1 MDNQKIIDK
10 NFIKYLKISVVV
22 IVIALFLWFLVI
34 HPLITFRGYE
44 KDIEAAAKRYYEINA
59 GELPTGT
66 RVKTLSVQ
74 KLFDQSYLKEDFY
87 VPFSKKPCSITDSWV
102 KVRQEDGEYRYY
114 TYLKCGIISS
124 NVDHKGPEITLNG
137 DDEVTINLGS
147 KYDEEGVK
155 SVVDNTDGKMDV
167 EDVEIDSSD
176 VNTNRAGTYKVTYS
190 ATDSLNNTNEVVRT
204 VKVVERLK
212 NTVNKATNK
221 AGVYTGSNPNNYIY
235 FSGMLFRIVDIDGDN
250 VRIVAEQDVSNVNY
264 TAIDE
269 WLEYYY
275 DHIADESKKFVVK
288 NKYCDM
294 KTNDNDISNID
305 KCNSYTKEKEVS
317 ILSASDINQATVEG
331 QSNWLRPNTVSWIRN
346 EKDNKNAY
354 TVRNVFY
361 NTDAR
366 YMSFDQNYNFG
377 VRPVLTIK
385 GFTLIEDGDGTKDN
399 PYSIGDMERAKAG
412 DKLNTR
418 HSGEFVSYSGML
430 WRIIDIDSDNTTKVI
445 ANTTIYNDGVRV
457 LTSYDTDSKTKIY
470 NPKERGNV
478 GYFISNQ
485 AVQYFDTDYFVS
497 KEVEVPIY
505 KNMIRYGKESTTK
518 KYKVKISA
526 PNMYEMFSAFDYN
539 SVTMKSYWL
548 INSSKAKYTKALIS
562 DIGVV
567 MYGPIYDN
575 AEYGVRPVGYLNK
588 DCSIVS
594 GAGTYEDPYIITD

>member
-66 RVKTLSVQ
+66 RVKTLSIQ

-102 KVRQEDGEYRYY
+102 KVRQEDGEYKYY

-155 SVVDNTDGKMDV
+155 SVVDNVDGKMDI

-176 VNTNRAGTYKVTYS
+176 VNTNKAGTYKVTYT

-221 AGVYTGSNPNNYIY
+221 TGVYTGSNPNNYIY

-317 ILSASDINQATVEG
+317 ILSASDINQATTEME
-331 QSNWLRPNTVSWIRN
+331 NWLRPDSISWVRN
-346 EKDNKNAY
+346 EKDSKNAY
-354 TVRNVFY
+354 TVRNRFY

-377 VRPVLTIK
+377 IRPVLTIK
-385 GFTLIEDGDGTKDN
+385 GSTLIEDGDGTKEN
-399 PYSIGDMERAKAG
+399 PYSIGDMEKAKAG

-445 ANTTIYNDGVRV
+445 ANTTVYNGGERV
-457 LTSYDTDSKTKIY
+457 LTSYDTDSKAKIY

-478 GYFISNQ
+478 GYFISNE

-497 KEVEVPIY
+497 KEIEVPIY

-548 INSSKAKYTKALIS
+548 INSSKAQYTKALIS

-567 MYGPIYDN
+567 MYGALYDN
-575 AEYGVRPVGYLNK
+575 VEYGVRPVGYLNK

-594 GAGTYEDPYIITD
+594 GTGTYEDPYIITE

>member
-10 NFIKYLKISVVV
+10 NFIKYLKIAVVV

-137 DDEVTINLGS
+137 DEDITVNLGS
-147 KYDEEGVK
+147 KYKEEGVK
-155 SVVDNTDGKMDV
+155 SVVDNVDGKMDI

-221 AGVYTGSNPNNYIY
+221 TGVYTGSNPNNYIY
-235 FSGMLFRIVDIDGDN
+235 FSGMLFRIVDVDGDN

-294 KTNDNDISNID
+294 KTNDNNISSID
-305 KCNSYTKEKEVS
+305 KCDSYTKEKEVS
-317 ILSASDINQATVEG
+317 ILSAADINQATTEEG
-331 QSNWLRPNTVSWIRN
+331 NWLRPDSISWVRN

-354 TVRNVFY
+354 TVRNRFY

-385 GFTLIEDGDGTKDN
+385 GSTLIEDGDGTKEN
-399 PYSIGDMERAKAG
+399 PYSIGDMESAKAG

-445 ANTTIYNDGVRV
+445 ANTTVYNGGQRV
-457 LTSYDTDSKTKIY
+457 LTSYDTDSKAKIY

-478 GYFISNQ
+478 GYFISNE

-497 KEVEVPIY
+497 KEIEVPIY

-548 INSSKAKYTKALIS
+548 INSSKAQYTKASIS
-562 DIGVV
+562 DIGVA
-567 MYGPIYDN
+567 MYGALYDN
-575 AEYGVRPVGYLNK
+575 VEYGVRPVGYLNK

-594 GAGTYEDPYIITD
+594 GTGTYEDPYIITE

>member
-1 MDNQKIIDK
+1 MDNQKIIDN

-385 GFTLIEDGDGTKDN
+385 GSTLIEDGDGTKDN
-399 PYSIGDMERAKAG
+399 PYSIGDMESAKAG

>member
-10 NFIKYLKISVVV
+10 NFIKYLKIAVVV

-66 RVKTLSVQ
+66 RVKTLSIQ

-102 KVRQEDGEYRYY
+102 KVRQEDGEYKYY

-137 DDEVTINLGS
+137 DEDITINLGS
-147 KYDEEGVK
+147 KYKEEGVK
-155 SVVDNTDGKMDV
+155 SVVDNVDGKMDI

-221 AGVYTGSNPNNYIY
+221 TGVYTGSNPNNYIY
-235 FSGMLFRIVDIDGDN
+235 FSGMLFRIVDVDGDN

-294 KTNDNDISNID
+294 KTDDNNISSID
-305 KCNSYTKEKEVS
+305 KCDSYTKEKEVS
-317 ILSASDINQATVEG
+317 ILSATDINQVTTEEG
-331 QSNWLRPNTVSWIRN
+331 NWLRPDSISWVRN

-354 TVRNVFY
+354 TVRNRFY

-385 GFTLIEDGDGTKDN
+385 GSTLIEDGDGTKEN
-399 PYSIGDMERAKAG
+399 PYSIGDMESAKAG

-445 ANTTIYNDGVRV
+445 VNTTVYNGGERV
-457 LTSYDTDSKTKIY
+457 LTSYDTDSKAKIY

-478 GYFISNQ
+478 GYFISNE

-497 KEVEVPIY
+497 KEIEVPIY

-548 INSSKAKYTKALIS
+548 INSSKAQYTKASIS
-562 DIGVV
+562 DIGVA
-567 MYGPIYDN
+567 MYGALYDN
-575 AEYGVRPVGYLNK
+575 VEYGVRPVGYLNK

-594 GAGTYEDPYIITD
+594 GTGTYEDPYIITE